1 MHAAV
6 NHPTMSCSDSVIA
19 SLLAKNTIVHWQ
31 AGCTLNELSRS
42 DDASCAVK
50 GAALLRCW
58 GEAFDDA
65 ALAALLAL
73 LSQQQPELQAQ
84 LSLYQ
89 PHPLLTP
96 ALSLWLNK
104 ACTATQISELRELAA
119 TAGYELNYLAKPV
132 LLNQP
137 GVLVMDMDST
147 AIQIECIDEI
157 AKLAGTGEQVAAV
170 TAAAMRGELDFAQ
183 SLRQRVAT
191 LQGAP
196 ESVLSQVLA
205 DIPLMPGLTDLVAA
219 LQARSWSVA
228 IASGGFT
235 YFTEALRARLGLTAT
250 FANQLEIIDGQLT
263 GQVLGAIVDA
273 QAKADVVQQ
282 LASARGI
289 AAAQTVAIGDG
300 ANDLP
305 MLAVAAL
312 GVAFHA
318 KPVVQAKAGNAI
330 RQGSL
335 LQLLYLLDEQSWLAD
350 DVCPEPGGAVRQDS
364 LV

>member
-1 MHAAV
+1 
-6 NHPTMSCSDSVIA
+6 MSQLAPAIA
-19 SLLAKNTIVHWQ
+19 SVFADTKRAIVHWQ
-31 AGCTLNELSRS
+31 AGLTLNELICSEVS
-42 DDASCAVK
+42 THAVS

-58 GEAFDDA
+58 GAAFDDA
-65 ALAALLAL
+65 ALSALLAL
-73 LSQQQPELQAQ
+73 LSQQQPQLQAQ

-89 PHPLLTP
+89 PHPLLAP
-96 ALSLWLNK
+96 ALSLLLSNTL
-104 ACTATQISELRELAA
+104 TATQISALRELAA
-119 TAGYELNYLAKPV
+119 AAGYELNYLAKPV
-132 LLNQP
+132 LLSQP

-147 AIQIECIDEI
+147 AIEIECIDEI

-196 ESVLSQVLA
+196 ESVLSRVLT
-205 DIPLMPGLTDLVAA
+205 DLPLMPGLTELVAA
-219 LQARSWSVA
+219 LQARNWSVA

-235 YFTEALRARLGLTAT
+235 YFTEALRMRLGLTAT
-250 FANQLEIIDGQLT
+250 FANQLEIINGQLT
-263 GQVLGAIVDA
+263 GQVQGAIVDA
-273 QAKADVVQQ
+273 QAKAAVVQQ
-282 LASARGI
+282 LAAKRGI
-289 AAAQTVAIGDG
+289 PASQTVAIGDG

-318 KPVVQAKAGNAI
+318 KPVVQAKAANNI

-335 LQLLYLLDEQSWLAD
+335 LQLLYLIDTQDWAGKPDGLA
-350 DVCPEPGGAVRQDS
+350 
-364 LV
+364 